1 MPPYA
6 TRQTGRSSLGND
18 EFRIE
23 FEDDVLPAPVSRL
36 SEEEGAGEEEDFEV
50 RLQRTQEELLHLRH
64 KARVVERR
72 KEELEEMTRK
82 EREYTR
88 GRAEMH
94 EKLSRTL
101 VTLERTCAETQR
113 RLEVL
118 LQARDDLSRHYRVLS
133 NVVIDDWNAPGVA
146 EQADHALAI
155 INDARIDYD
164 RTMNRVGDTAAAAE
178 EAGGAKPSP
187 AAGPRDEFR
196 FWLRNGFAFTL
207 PLVTLGLVALIVS
220 RL

>member
-1 MPPYA
+1 
-6 TRQTGRSSLGND
+6 
-18 EFRIE
+18 
-23 FEDDVLPAPVSRL
+23 
-36 SEEEGAGEEEDFEV
+36 
-50 RLQRTQEELLHLRH
+50 
-64 KARVVERR
+64 
-72 KEELEEMTRK
+72 MTRK

-113 RLEVL
+113 RLELL

-155 INDARIDYD
+155 INDARIDFD
-164 RTMNRVGDTAAAAE
+164 RTMNRVGETAEAAE
-178 EAGGAKPSP
+178 ETGRSRVAAAT
-187 AAGPRDEFR
+187 AAGPPDDFR
-196 FWLRNGFAFTL
+196 FWLRTGFAFTL